1 MLKHFCRVCGQPLI
15 DEPLI
20 KLENMPASAQSLPSE
35 EELIN
40 DKPIEMM
47 LFQCSGCG
55 VVQHNSEPVSY
66 YREVIRATA
75 VSSEMSLF
83 RREQFKRWVSKYDL
97 VTKKVLEVGCGRG
110 EYMQIMQETGVDLYG
125 LEYGDDSFEFCKARN
140 LSVEKG
146 FADEGRQL
154 ENAPFDAF
162 YILNFMEHMPDISC
176 NLRTISTNLTDESVG
191 LVEVP
196 NFDMILK
203 ENMFSEVITDY
214 LFYFTESS
222 LRNTMELNGFEVIS
236 SQKVWS
242 DYILS
247 MEVRK
252 RPKLDL
258 SGFSSSQEQLTQELN
273 EFIKQFPEKTVVVWG
288 AGHQSLAILAMAQLT
303 NKVAFVV
310 DSAEFKQNKYTPASH
325 LPIYPPNM
333 LKNSSIEA
341 AIIIAGGFSD
351 EIAEIIRRDYAFI
364 STVVKVSGVGLV
376 YA

>member
-1 MLKHFCRVCGQPLI
+1 MDK
-15 DEPLI
+15 PLI
-20 KLENMPASAQSLPSE
+20 KLKNMPASAQSLPSKE
-35 EELIN
+35 VLVN

-55 VVQHNSEPVSY
+55 VVQHNSDPVSY

-83 RREQFKRWVSKYDL
+83 RLEQFKHWVSKYGL
-97 VTKKVLEVGCGRG
+97 AAKKVLEVGCGRG
-110 EYMQIMQETGVDLYG
+110 EYMEIMKQTGVDLYG
-125 LEYGDDSFEFCKARN
+125 LEFGDASVEFCRKRN

-146 FADEGRQL
+146 FVDHGVQL
-154 ENAPFDAF
+154 KNKPFDAF
-162 YILNFMEHMPDISC
+162 YILNFLEHMPDISS
-176 NLRTISTNLTDESVG
+176 NLRTIAMNLADEALG

-196 NFDMILK
+196 NFEMILK
-203 ENMFSEVITDY
+203 ENMFSEVITDH

-222 LRNTMELNGFEVIS
+222 LRNTMELNGFEVIT

-258 SGFSSSQEQLTQELN
+258 SGFRSSQVQLTQELN
-273 EFIKQFPEKTVVVWG
+273 EFIDQFPEKTVAVWG
-288 AGHQSLAILAMAQLT
+288 AGHQSLAILAMARLE
-303 NKVAFVV
+303 KKLAFVI

-325 LPIYPPNM
+325 IPIYPPKI
-333 LKNSSIEA
+333 LKNSSVEA
-341 AIIIAGGFSD
+341 VIIIAGGFSD
-351 EIAEIIRRDYAFI
+351 EITKIIRRDYAFI
-364 STVVKVSGVGLV
+364 STIMKVSGVGLV
-376 YA
+376 HA